1 MRGLN
6 EKRNEF
12 GRKAG
17 VLSLS
22 LVLAVSLGLGVN
34 AYAGRPASAETK
46 TATQKAVEKN
56 FPEIARQ
63 TAAKTSVKQG
73 TVSKDETAYVVMDA
87 DGGSSEVTVNEWLKG
102 LQKGE
107 VKDTSTLKDVENVSG
122 DEKFSQD
129 GDALT
134 WTSKGKDIQYKGSA
148 DASDLP
154 VTVAVSYYLN
164 GKKVS
169 ASEIAGK
176 SGNVEIHFDYSVN
189 RMEITGSGGNGYTI
203 PHPYTMASGVM
214 LDDDH
219 FSDVTVST
227 GKAVNDGSK
236 TVVVGIAFPG
246 LKDSLGLNTAGLDIP
261 ESVVVKAKTDKF
273 TMDGTY
279 SVALSGLLAD
289 LDTGSASSKVTSKVE
304 ELESGLTELSD
315 ASKELVN
322 GTNKLK
328 EGTASLK
335 DGTSQLSDGT
345 GTLAKGAGSLI
356 TGADKLNVGAAQLY
370 AGTQKL
376 VTGGGKLQT
385 GANELI
391 AGLGKLSANSE
402 TLRSATDQL
411 ENSIFSMVTQT
422 LQETLK
428 TQYIA
433 AGMSEDDAKKAV
445 SDVVL
450 TPKDYT
456 QKLSEVAG
464 KSLTAAT
471 TAAKKELLTQTKAG
485 VEAIIKSKGLNLSD
499 TQIDTLSQTIVSLA
513 YMDYTAAH
521 SGGVTTISEKAA
533 QEQIQTSSQKAILGM
548 TVATGVQK
556 ILSDSNMKTAIVQ
569 QLQTTDQDKI
579 TAFAVS
585 MVLAQQQGVTD
596 PTQLMQAAGKIYSA
610 GGYQEA
616 VKAMTELQTAQKNA
630 DTNVTAFAAKVAAGS
645 DALVNGNKQLK
656 AVQAQLDQVVS
667 YCNGVRTYT
676 AGVDSAYAGSQN
688 LTSGVKE
695 LNNGISK
702 VNDGAKQ
709 LADGTKSLAGGAKQ
723 LSDGASKVDAGAKKL
738 DSGAS
743 DLDKGAGELAA
754 GMYKFDRD
762 GIQKLVSSLNAA
774 QLKNVANRF
783 DAVTAAADRTYF
795 IGGVSN
801 GMTGESKIIY
811 KTDEV
816 K

>member
-73 TVSKDETAYVVMDA
+73 TVPKDETVYVVMDA

-107 VKDTSTLKDVENVSG
+107 VKDTSTLKGVENVSG

-134 WTSKGKDIQYKGSA
+134 WTSKGRDIQYKGSA

-246 LKDSLGLNTAGLDIP
+246 LKDSLGLNTASLDIP

-345 GTLAKGAGSLI
+345 GPLAKGAGSLI

-376 VTGGGKLQT
+376 VTGGSKLQT
-385 GANELI
+385 GANELN

-411 ENSIFSMVTQT
+411 ENSIFTMVTQT

-471 TAAKKELLTQTKAG
+471 AAAKKELLSQTKAG
-485 VEAIIKSKGLNLSD
+485 AKKLGYDLTNEQANAII
-499 TQIDTLSQTIVSLA
+499 SLA

-521 SGGVTTISEKAA
+521 SGGVTTISAKAA

-556 ILSDSNMKTAIVQ
+556 ILSDSNMKTAIAQ

-585 MVLAQQQGVTD
+585 MVMAQQQGVTD

-667 YCNGVRTYT
+667 YCNGVRTYI

-762 GIQKLVSSLNAA
+762 GIQKLVSSLNAT